1 MAARPRRRAGR
12 GLMLAADGLHALRPK
27 QSLNVATQ
35 FREMLKI
42 VATNPLGKRY
52 SMLNLPILLS
62 STRNVGEQVVQQERA
77 FHVANPLCG
86 IGVTGPRCRSAV
98 FG

>member
-1 MAARPRRRAGR
+1 
-12 GLMLAADGLHALRPK
+12 
-27 QSLNVATQ
+27 
-35 FREMLKI
+35 MLKI

-98 FG
+98 FGSSAVIPKPSFDRRLSDWGFDESRQGVEQSSNRCRMD